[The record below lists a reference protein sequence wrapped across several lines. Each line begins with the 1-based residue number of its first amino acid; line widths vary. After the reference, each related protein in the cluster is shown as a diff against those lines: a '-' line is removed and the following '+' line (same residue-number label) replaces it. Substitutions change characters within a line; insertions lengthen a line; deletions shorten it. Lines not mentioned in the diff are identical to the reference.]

1 MLARLTRS
9 LTKLAL
15 EVHWTSNLSEFPLR
29 VAFARYA
36 LSAKAGRRANAR
48 NPLANVSKQR
58 KNDNNCR
65 EITRRLWLKTA
76 KTTTNAGLF
85 TRQMFPKLCTNASAK
100 SGFVALQFCSAEV
113 ASVALHQ
120 CFANGDY
127 LLLVNF
133 SINALQTLSIYC
145 LKNTSIIATA
155 HITSNTLT
163 TNPSAA

>member
-36 LSAKAGRRANAR
+36 LSAKAGRRANAGYS
-48 NPLANVSKQR
+48 PSK
-58 KNDNNCR
+58 
-65 EITRRLWLKTA
+65 
-76 KTTTNAGLF
+76 
-85 TRQMFPKLCTNASAK
+85 FPE
-100 SGFVALQFCSAEV
+100 ALHQCSAEV
-113 ASVALHQ
+113 ASVALHH

-133 SINALQTLSIYC
+133 SINALQTLIPVDQR
-145 LKNTSIIATA
+145 
-155 HITSNTLT
+155 TLAFVLLHM
-163 TNPSAA
+163 SC